1 MSVGNIEITSLCH
14 SFGDGHQRLEVLR
27 NIDLSIYAGQFI
39 ALLGTSGC
47 GKTTL
52 LDILSGLTE
61 VQSGQVKLS
70 GENPAAGRQD
80 VARMFARDALMP
92 WLTAEENVSFALA
105 TRVKDR
111 AERKNLIFKLLNDV
125 GLEGFQNKYPSE
137 LSQGMRQRV
146 ALARTFSIVDRFLL
160 LDEPFGAL
168 DAITKVTLQSLLTR
182 LWVEMGNTTVVLVTH
197 DISESVALADRI
209 IVMSSRPGVILADVE
224 VPLPRPRDL
233 TVLRETA
240 EYHALV
246 AQLWGKL
253 QN

>member
-1 MSVGNIEITSLCH
+1 
-14 SFGDGHQRLEVLR
+14 
-27 NIDLSIYAGQFI
+27 
-39 ALLGTSGC
+39 
-47 GKTTL
+47 
-52 LDILSGLTE
+52 
-61 VQSGQVKLS
+61 
-70 GENPAAGRQD
+70 
-80 VARMFARDALMP
+80 MFARDALLP
-92 WLTAEENVSFALA
+92 WLTAEDNVDFALA

-111 AERKNLIFKLLNDV
+111 AERKNLILKLLIDV
-125 GLEGFQNKYPSE
+125 GLEGFENKYPSE

-168 DAITKVTLQSLLTR
+168 DAITKVTLQNLLTR
-182 LWVEMGNTTVVLVTH
+182 LWVEMENTTVVLVTH

-209 IVMSSRPGVILADVE
+209 IVMSPRPGVILADVE
-224 VPLPRPRDL
+224 VPLARPRDL